1 MSASLVDFSSSV
13 SASIVMAIAS
23 AAMSSSDEAIQAAVN
38 DLMDVL
44 GSLAYHRIDGGNALG
59 Q

>member
-1 MSASLVDFSSSV
+1 
-13 SASIVMAIAS
+13 MAIAS